1 MSRTGRQANPIVAR
15 AIVTAQ
21 LVLVIA
27 FASLVV
33 VPTPVA
39 AESPP
44 FFSANARVNVPP
56 AYTAYSPSIAVGTD
70 GVAYLAYAGWAG
82 SSTQADT
89 FFSKSSDGGRT
100 WTAPMRVNSD
110 TGGASQ
116 SDPALAL
123 DSANNIYI
131 AWVDSRGG
139 GTDIYFSRSSD
150 GGLSFSA
157 NPRVN
162 DITTSFQTEP
172 AITVDSQGLIHVVW
186 TDNRNAIT
194 TGPDIYYANS
204 TDGGLTFNVNLRVNN
219 DATGVEQA
227 RPAIA
232 AAADRSVYAVWDDP
246 RNGARGRDIYFSR
259 STDLGVTWSPNII
272 VNDDSANIAQTNV
285 AIAVD
290 VSAIYLA
297 WVDSRIAN
305 TAPDI
310 YATRSTNGGV
320 SFAASVPVSDDNG
333 LMVQF
338 TPAIAARAGTVHI
351 AWSDARTIGSTG
363 LDIYRA
369 SSTDGIVWSPN
380 LKVNDDTL
388 VTNDQ
393 LSPTIAV
400 DAAGNVFAAW
410 FDERIWQ
417 DVYAGSLDV
426 EIPTANA
433 GLDRTVDQ
441 DSIVQF
447 DASSSSDN
455 LGIASV
461 YWAFGDGTGYWGTAG
476 SHSYATPG
484 QYLATLTITDHSG
497 NVASASVQITV
508 LDTVAPV
515 ARGVGD
521 RTVDEGQALF
531 FDASGSTDNVA
542 VVSYSWDLG
551 DGTMSAAASVSHVYA
566 SPGTYAVTLTVSDG
580 AGNTDMESM
589 SITVQAVSPKSSEL
603 LAMIQTLA
611 AVVSILAIALA
622 VVGYIAF
629 KQRRQGRPPNP
640 TTTVPLLHSPPSEGP
655 DPIDVPLSPSEPP
668 KAS

>member
-1 MSRTGRQANPIVAR
+1 MSRTERQAKSIVLR
-15 AIVTAQ
+15 AVVIAQ
-21 LVLVIA
+21 LVLATVFVAIIVLA
-27 FASLVV
+27 
-33 VPTPVA
+33 TPA
-39 AESPP
+39 AAASPP

-82 SSTQADT
+82 SSTQADI

-100 WTAPMRVNSD
+100 WTAPTRVNSD

-116 SDPALAL
+116 ADPTLAL

-131 AWVDSRGG
+131 AWVDGRGG
-139 GTDIYFSRSSD
+139 TNDIFFSKSTD

-162 DITTSFQTEP
+162 DVTTSFQTEP
-172 AITVDSQGLIHVVW
+172 SIAVDGQGLVHVAW
-186 TDNRNAIT
+186 TDNRNQFT
-194 TGPDIYYANS
+194 TGPDIYYGNS
-204 TDGGLTFNVNLRVNN
+204 TDGGLTFNANLRVNN
-219 DATGVEQA
+219 DATGGEQA

-232 AAADRSVYAVWDDP
+232 VASDRVVFVVWDDP
-246 RNGARGRDIYFSR
+246 RNGARGRDVYFSR

-272 VNDDSANIAQTNV
+272 VNDDSGNAAQTNA

-290 VSAIYLA
+290 AGAIYLA
-297 WVDSRIAN
+297 WVDSRTAN

-320 SFAASVPVSDDNG
+320 TFAASVPVSDDNG
-333 LMVQF
+333 LMVQV

-351 AWSDARTIGSTG
+351 AWSDARTFGSTG

-369 SSTDGIVWSPN
+369 SSTDGIAWSPN

-393 LSPTIAV
+393 SSPTIAV

-410 FDERIWQ
+410 LDERIFL

-426 EIPTANA
+426 EVPTANA

-441 DSIVQF
+441 DNIVQF
-447 DASSSSDN
+447 DASASSDN
-455 LGIASV
+455 LGIASF
-461 YWAFGDGTGYWGTAG
+461 YWAFGDGTGYGGMAG

-508 LDTVAPV
+508 LDTVSPV

-542 VVSYSWDLG
+542 VVSYGWDLG

-566 SPGTYAVTLTVSDG
+566 SPGTYTVTLTASDA

-589 SITVQAVSPKSSEL
+589 TITVQAVSPKSSEL
-603 LAMIQTLA
+603 LAMIQTLGA
-611 AVVSILAIALA
+611 IVSILAIALA

-640 TTTVPLLHSPPSEGP
+640 TTTVREMHSPPPEGP